1 MSACIGK
8 RPDYYHGSIV
18 FHKFKKRDDR
28 ISGDLSRWRLETPDK
43 GLQERCMK
51 KSIPV

>member
-1 MSACIGK
+1 MEILYSTNSKNEMTEFRG
-8 RPDYYHGSIV
+8 G
-18 FHKFKKRDDR
+18 
-28 ISGDLSRWRLETPDK
+28 LSRWRWETPDK